1 MFYIE
6 NAALRLL
13 FLLAV
18 SLAAVNLGI
27 FIKCTAAGDPFS
39 FDVVKNLGFPVFL
52 AVVSWVFWK
61 PRQK

>member
-6 NAALRLL
+6 NFALRLL

-18 SLAAVNLGI
+18 SLAAVNLAI
-27 FIKCTAAGDPFS
+27 FVKCTAVGDPFS

-52 AVVSWVFWK
+52 TVVSMAFWK